1 MVPLGIS
8 NGKYK
13 VDPVGLTVRY
23 EMMFTGSV
31 KDSNSCYLV
40 VLSQYKAD
48 NQNEI

>member
-13 VDPVGLTVRY
+13 LDPVVLTVRY

-31 KDSNSCYLV
+31 
-40 VLSQYKAD
+40 
-48 NQNEI
+48 